1 MNLKKLNRQELTET
15 VNRLQNQNNALLQL
29 INMYIEFNG
38 NKDEFSEFLKKRAA
52 KNEKNKKQEV
62 TKEEKSI

>member
-29 INMYIEFNG
+29 INMDIEFNG
-38 NKDEFSEFLKKRAA
+38 NKDEFSEFLKKIAA
-52 KNEKNKKQEV
+52 ENEKNKTQEA
-62 TKEEKSI
+62 TKEEK